1 MLFQLAKYAQTKGL
15 PGRPGYEYK
24 IAKAVVVLDNKGDV
38 INVEP
43 GERVF
48 YTCPSLSLG
57 ELISGGIT
65 RSHFLLDSMGVVT
78 GTIDKYFEKHQ
89 AFVKLHCAAVEKVPA
104 LLPLTKLIVDSV
116 RCTMLAKALT
126 AEKIKETDN
135 ITFRIAGD
143 TDCMPDWTDWQ
154 VFWEE
159 YRQTLASLPTGEV
172 MRCFLDGSLSV
183 PVKVIG
189 QKLKLSIVGGLPT
202 GSTMIGFD
210 KDAFSSYGL
219 EQSENAACSEKAA
232 AVFSGALNDLIRNA
246 PRPLA
251 NTMLL
256 HWLDELVPE
265 EEDPFGF
272 IMGYEQVKAAV
283 LAAVV
288 AVKRLTEAIR
298 AGKRPELLR
307 NRYHIILISGSAG
320 RAMVRGAYE
329 GSLDNLYLSI
339 EKWFDDLSII
349 KERGSTLADPP
360 ALFALLVRMLPYLPD
375 LAGNELG
382 DMMNKRLSP
391 LMVRLWVS
399 ILQKAPLPR
408 EAAQFALRY
417 AKSKLVRGKAEESK
431 ADKSRN
437 AKKELPKAANPSS
450 GAPNL
455 DRIACSLLKAW
466 YNRSLESGA
475 IKGGKKVEKS
485 LNTAY
490 PEPAYHAGRLLA
502 ILNKLQHT
510 ALGDVGADVVQRFYS
525 AASVTPGLVIGRLI
539 DGAQPHLNKL
549 RKDVNTKGLS
559 YWYEKQISGIMSRL
573 DDSVLKQLDFTGQT
587 LFALGYY
594 HQLAA
599 LNEGGKDTDETKAN
613 EEE

>member
-1 MLFQLAKYAQTKGL
+1 
-15 PGRPGYEYK
+15 
-24 IAKAVVVLDNKGDV
+24 
-38 INVEP
+38 
-43 GERVF
+43 
-48 YTCPSLSLG
+48 
-57 ELISGGIT
+57 
-65 RSHFLLDSMGVVT
+65 MGVVT
-78 GTIDKYFEKHQ
+78 GTVDKYFEKHQ
-89 AFVKLHCAAVEKVPA
+89 AFVKLHCAAVEKVTA
-104 LLPLTKLIVDSV
+104 LLPLTKLIADPV
-116 RCTMLAKALT
+116 RCAKLAEALT
-126 AEKIKETDN
+126 AEKVKETDN

-143 TDCMPDWTDWQ
+143 SDCMPDWTNWQ
-154 VFWEE
+154 DFWEK
-159 YRQTLASLPTGEV
+159 YRVMLAAQPKGEA
-172 MRCFLDGSLSV
+172 MRCLLDGSLTV

-189 QKLKLSIVGGLPT
+189 QKLKLSIVGGLST

-232 AVFSGALNDLIRNA
+232 AVFSGAMNDLIRNA

-251 NTMLL
+251 NTLLL
-256 HWLDELVPE
+256 HWLDKLVPPE
-265 EEDPFGF
+265 ENPFGF
-272 IMGYEQVKAAV
+272 MGQAQEKAEE

-298 AGKRPELLR
+298 AGERPELPL
-307 NRYHIILISGSAG
+307 NRYHIILISGAAG

-329 GSLDNLYLSI
+329 GSLDKLYLSI
-339 EKWFDDLSII
+339 DKWFDDLSIT
-349 KERGSTLADPP
+349 KERGRALADPP
-360 ALFALLVRMLPYLPD
+360 ALFALLVRMLPYLPE
-375 LAGNELG
+375 LPAKKLG
-382 DMMNKRLSP
+382 DMMNARLSP
-391 LMVRLWVS
+391 LMVRLWIS

-408 EAAQFALRY
+408 EAAQFALQY
-417 AKSKLVRGKAEESK
+417 AKSKLVRGKADESK
-431 ADKSRN
+431 ADKSSN
-437 AKKELPKAANPSS
+437 AKKASAKAANPSN

-475 IKGGKKVEKS
+475 TKGGKKVEKS

-490 PEPAYHAGRLLA
+490 PAPAYHAGRLLA

-549 RKDVNTKGLS
+549 RKDDNTKGLS